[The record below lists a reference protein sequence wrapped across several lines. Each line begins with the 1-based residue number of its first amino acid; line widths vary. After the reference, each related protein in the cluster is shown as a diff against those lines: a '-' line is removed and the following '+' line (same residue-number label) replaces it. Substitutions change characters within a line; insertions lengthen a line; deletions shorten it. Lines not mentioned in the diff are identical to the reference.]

1 MNGDLNSVIKD
12 YEETMF
18 LEAKKNRE
26 SHELLDICLG
36 EDSPSSS

>member
-18 LEAKKNRE
+18 PRSEEKLENHMNYGYMSR
-26 SHELLDICLG
+26 
-36 EDSPSSS
+36 